1 MNAVE
6 SSFSVKGHTR
16 RFFRPVLCDTL
27 KGERLTT
34 PPLRGRPERTMPQ
47 TGWNNRPENKV
58 GKSKYESFE
67 TTVLPYLNSAYN
79 LARWLT
85 RNEHDAEDIVQE
97 AFLRA
102 LRSFDTFTVG
112 RDARA
117 WLLTIVRN
125 CCRTWHRQSRSHEA
139 TVEWDVDSQP
149 AVATWSDPEAMLIK
163 GADSD
168 RIRQAMERLPFEYR
182 EILILREL
190 EELSYREIALVVDI
204 PLGTVMSRLSRARKE
219 LYIRLCQQAGEVA
232 R

>member
-1 MNAVE
+1 M
-6 SSFSVKGHTR
+6 SHH
-16 RFFRPVLCDTL
+16 
-27 KGERLTT
+27 
-34 PPLRGRPERTMPQ
+34 
-47 TGWNNRPENKV
+47 GWNNRPDDEVRK
-58 GKSKYESFE
+58 GKYESFE

-125 CCRTWHRQSRSHEA
+125 SCRTWHRQNRSHET

-149 AVATWSDPEAMLIK
+149 TSATWSDPEAMLIK
-163 GADSD
+163 NADSHL
-168 RIRQAMERLPFEYR
+168 IGQAMEQLPIEYR
-182 EILILREL
+182 EILVLREL
-190 EELSYREIALVVDI
+190 EELSYKEIAQIVGV

-219 LYIRLCQQAGEVA
+219 LYIRLCQQTGEMG